1 MRCFVDE
8 KTVFIDG
15 MHIKASVKKR
25 KSARKSVPVQAKKH
39 RTEQYSARREK
50 YEIDW
55 NYIIS

>member
-1 MRCFVDE
+1 LRCFVDE

-15 MHIKASVKKR
+15 MHIKASVNKR

-55 NYIIS
+55 N